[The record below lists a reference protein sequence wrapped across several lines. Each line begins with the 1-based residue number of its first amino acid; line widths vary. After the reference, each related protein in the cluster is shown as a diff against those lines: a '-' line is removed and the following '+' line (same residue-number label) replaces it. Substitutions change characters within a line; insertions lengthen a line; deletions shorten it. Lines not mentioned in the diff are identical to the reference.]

1 MNTAARKLLA
11 EFVGTFLLVFLAVGA
26 AVFGI
31 AAKVGTDGNGPGN
44 GVVGVALGSLDGW
57 FGMSFLSFWLVV
69 WFTGISLWG
78 MRGLRT
84 KRQCTNRAKRGC
96 HVFQ

>member
-31 AAKVGTDGNGPGN
+31 AAKVGRLGHPACYHVDYRL
-44 GVVGVALGSLDGW
+44 VADAVQCGGAIPCLRCRKSPHLG
-57 FGMSFLSFWLVV
+57 
-69 WFTGISLWG
+69 TAA
-78 MRGLRT
+78 RPARRT
-84 KRQCTNRAKRGC
+84 SSA
-96 HVFQ
+96 